1 MLFSEKCALAS
12 LLTFSLSSNPFSTIL
27 RITRQKKTQ
36 QNLNLPKQDEDLWA
50 QIGRYSLHPQPP
62 GGQACYGWASPH
74 GGRCEWGSDSLGSF
88 FLVTSL
94 PLGIFLMQ
102 QELVNQKDCPYM
114 CAYKLVTV
122 KFKWWGLQ
130 NKVENFI
137 HKVSDGAFPC
147 VFVCVCW
154 EEQFGQ

>member
-1 MLFSEKCALAS
+1 MWS
-12 LLTFSLSSNPFSTIL
+12 
-27 RITRQKKTQ
+27 
-36 QNLNLPKQDEDLWA
+36 
-50 QIGRYSLHPQPP
+50 
-62 GGQACYGWASPH
+62 
-74 GGRCEWGSDSLGSF
+74 SDSLGSF

-94 PLGIFLMQ
+94 LLVIFLMQ

-137 HKVSDGAFPC
+137 HKVSMQDGAFHC
-147 VFVCVCW
+147 VSVFVLGRAVWPSNSDLFPHLLALESLVCFAIPSFPLLILSYSLMLFITTCDK
-154 EEQFGQ
+154 ERN